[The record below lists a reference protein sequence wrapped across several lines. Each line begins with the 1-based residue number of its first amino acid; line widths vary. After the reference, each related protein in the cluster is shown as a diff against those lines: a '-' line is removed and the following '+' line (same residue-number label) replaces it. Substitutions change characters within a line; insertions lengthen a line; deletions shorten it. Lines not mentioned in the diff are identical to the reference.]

1 VRARQVGRVRDDDLL
16 ALVSG
21 LGDEPSALPK
31 TRLPVSASEPALF
44 AIGAPQVKKE
54 GQTRQFFGSPA
65 TAVMKSRRC

>member
-1 VRARQVGRVRDDDLL
+1 L
-16 ALVSG
+16 A
-21 LGDEPSALPK
+21 K